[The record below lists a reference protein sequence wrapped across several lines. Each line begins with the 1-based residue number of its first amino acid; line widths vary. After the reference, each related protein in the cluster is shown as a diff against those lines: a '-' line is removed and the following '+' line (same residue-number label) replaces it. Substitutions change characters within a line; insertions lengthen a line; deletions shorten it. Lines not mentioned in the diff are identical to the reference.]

1 MNMKTLLLT
10 TTAILM
16 TTSAFAQDCKY
27 QKVVTQKSGEIVSS
41 TTDYDCETKPKVIYK
56 EIEKPVYIYRD
67 STPVVTERVV
77 YSEPTYHKPQPSIVS
92 TIVGTLIN
100 HKINQTIYKNAPVGT
115 VFGYG
120 ITNNVKIGNTSI
132 SYKVHEPGSCYAN
145 WTTGG
150 TDCY

>member
-1 MNMKTLLLT
+1 MASMKTLLLT

-27 QKVVTQKSGEIVSS
+27 QKVVTQKNGEIVTS
-41 TTDYDCETKPKVIYK
+41 TTDYDCETKPKVIYQ

-77 YSEPTYHKPQPSIVS
+77 YSEPTYHYPQSNIVS
-92 TIVGTLIN
+92 TIVGSLFNNYNTVNVGNISATF
-100 HKINQTIYKNAPVGT
+100 KIRQKG
-115 VFGYG
+115 
-120 ITNNVKIGNTSI
+120 K
-132 SYKVHEPGSCYAN
+132 CYAN
-145 WTTGG
+145 WETGG

>member
-1 MNMKTLLLT
+1 MKTLLLT

-56 EIEKPVYIYRD
+56 QIEKPVYIYRD

-77 YSEPTYHKPQPSIVS
+77 YSEPIYQQPKRNFVS
-92 TIVGTLIN
+92 TII
-100 HKINQTIYKNAPVGT
+100 GT
-115 VFGYG
+115 VLDVGFNTVNAG
-120 ITNNVKIGNTSI
+120 NVTATFKIRKRG
-132 SYKVHEPGSCYAN
+132 KCYAN